1 MTRIIAVASG
11 KGGVGK
17 TTLVSNLSAALA
29 HFGKS
34 VVAVDANITTSN
46 LGIHL
51 GIPLYPVTIQDVLN
65 GRAHLRDAVY
75 NHKSG
80 FRVVPADIS
89 LRKTTK
95 LSPHNLM
102 DTLYKFAGNSDF
114 VLIDTAAG
122 IGKEARMSIEAADEM
137 LTVTNPEMPA
147 LTDALKLSR
156 VAEQAGTKNIG
167 AVLNRVRGD
176 AHEVSQER
184 AENFLGFPIIANI
197 PEDHAVRKSI
207 HQKVPAVTMH
217 PDAAASHEFKRLAAL
232 LSGETYTPKNAAFS
246 FARFFSWLK

>member
-1 MTRIIAVASG
+1 MTRIIAIASG

-29 HFGKS
+29 HFNKS
-34 VVAVDANITTSN
+34 VVAVDANMTTSN

-51 GIPLYPVTIQDVLN
+51 GIPLYPVTLHDVMN
-65 GRAHLRDAVY
+65 GRAKARDALY
-75 NHKSG
+75 HHKSG
-80 FRVVPADIS
+80 FRVMPADIS
-89 LRKTTK
+89 LAKTVK
-95 LSPHNLM
+95 LNPHKLM
-102 DTLYKFAGNSDF
+102 DILYKFAGNTDF

-137 LTVTNPEMPA
+137 LTITNPEMTA

-156 VAEQAGTKNIG
+156 VAEEVGTRNIG
-167 AVLNRVRGD
+167 VVLNKVRGD
-176 AHEVSQER
+176 AHEISADK
-184 AENFLGFPIIANI
+184 AESFLGLPMLAKI

-207 HQKVPAVTMH
+207 HQKTPVVNLH

-232 LSGETYTPKNAAFS
+232 LIGEEYKPVNASIFS
-246 FARFFSWLK
+246 KFFSWMK